1 MTPRQKYIFYVLSM
15 VWALVCMLLYGAET
29 LAVLFV
35 HDRFDEV
42 AAFGFV
48 LSAATVKACLA
59 AAELLRKNNRI

>member
-1 MTPRQKYIFYVLSM
+1 MTPRQKYIFYVFSM
-15 VWALVCMLLYGAET
+15 VWALVCMLLYGVEA
-29 LAVLFV
+29 LAILFV
-35 HDRFDEV
+35 YDRFDEM